1 MKDTEDKAEA
11 RVSEITKQMK
21 EAERRAEIRVKG
33 VEERAEARVKGV
45 EERAA
50 AQVRGVE
57 ERAAAQV
64 RGVEERAEAKIQ
76 ELSAQ
81 LQRSQ
86 DLLTGFEARASAR
99 DELMERI
106 MARLDERVSKSGNG
120 HSIIA

>member
-1 MKDTEDKAEA
+1 
-11 RVSEITKQMK
+11 MK
-21 EAERRAEIRVKG
+21 E
-33 VEERAEARVKGV
+33 V

-50 AQVRGVE
+50 AQVQGVEKKAEEREKRAEARVSEMARQVKDVE

-76 ELSAQ
+76 ELSA
-81 LQRSQ
+81 
-86 DLLTGFEARASAR
+86 RANAR

-106 MARLDERVSKSGNG
+106 MARLEERPPRCGNS

>member
-1 MKDTEDKAEA
+1 MRDAEAQVSEMARQMKD
-11 RVSEITKQMK
+11 
-21 EAERRAEIRVKG
+21 
-33 VEERAEARVKGV
+33 V

-76 ELSAQ
+76 ELSA
-81 LQRSQ
+81 
-86 DLLTGFEARASAR
+86 RANAR

-106 MARLDERVSKSGNG
+106 MARLDERPPRSGNS